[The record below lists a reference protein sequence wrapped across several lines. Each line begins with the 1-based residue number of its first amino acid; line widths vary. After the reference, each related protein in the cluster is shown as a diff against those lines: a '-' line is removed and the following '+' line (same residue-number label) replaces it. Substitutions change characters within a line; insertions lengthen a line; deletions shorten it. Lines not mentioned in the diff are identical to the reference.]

1 MILYGSVQVMANT
14 SSTENA
20 EIAVDLVPRAQG
32 TFTDSI

>member
-1 MILYGSVQVMANT
+1 VILYASVPVMANT

-20 EIAVDLVPRAQG
+20 ETAVGLAPRAQG